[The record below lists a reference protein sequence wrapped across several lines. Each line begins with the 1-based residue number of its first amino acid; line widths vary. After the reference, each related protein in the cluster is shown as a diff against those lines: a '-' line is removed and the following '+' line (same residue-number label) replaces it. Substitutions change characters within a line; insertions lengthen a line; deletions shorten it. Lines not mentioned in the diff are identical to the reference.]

1 MEKGGEEVRRKI
13 WKLPLIVWFIIGM
26 VCTSI
31 VTAVV
36 VYTITQ
42 QAKVTVEIAQP
53 GEYSFKIFDE
63 ADEEMTGTTID
74 FGTILRGSS
83 KYVEIYVENNGT
95 GTVTLTNLRD
105 DCPVGYVAFN
115 IGDATISPGQRCRV
129 GMRLHISDTSEEGTY
144 TFNIYIDAV
153 A

>member
-1 MEKGGEEVRRKI
+1 MEIMEKKMWKI
-13 WKLPLIVWFIIGM
+13 PLIVWFIITI
-26 VCTSI
+26 VCSSI

-36 VYTITQ
+36 VHTITQ
-42 QAKVTVEIAQP
+42 QAQVTVEIAAQI
-53 GEYSFKIFDE
+53 GEYSFRIFNESDE
-63 ADEEMTGTTID
+63 DITGTAID

-83 KYVEIYVENNGT
+83 EYKQIYVENNGT

-115 IGDATISPGQRCRV
+115 IGDATISTGQRCRI
-129 GMRLHISDTSEEGTY
+129 GMRLHISDTVEEEGTY